1 MAARIDLRA
10 KSRLE
15 KSKKQFKEDAQ
26 ARGLLDDFLFITSF
40 NALEDQLRLMDD
52 LLGEVNKKGLM
63 VEVFTQSAVK
73 TVVNPAV
80 AEYNKMA
87 TLANKTSTALS
98 TMIEKAA
105 VKKAVQDDDE
115 ADDLV

>member
-52 LLGEVNKKGLM
+52 LLDEIKNKGLM
-63 VEVFTQSAVK
+63 IEVVTQNTAK
-73 TVVNPAV
+73 RVVNPAV

-87 TLANKTSTALS
+87 TLANKTSTVLS
-98 TMIEKAA
+98 SMIEKAA
-105 VKKAVQDDDE
+105 AKKAVQDDGT
-115 ADDLV
+115 DDLV

>member
-1 MAARIDLRA
+1 MAVRIDLRA

-40 NALEDQLRLMDD
+40 NALEDQLGLMDD
-52 LLGEVNKKGLM
+52 LLNEVNQKGLM
-63 VEVFTQSAVK
+63 VEVVTQNTVK
-73 TVVNPAV
+73 RVVNPAV

-98 TMIEKAA
+98 SMIEKAA
-105 VKKAVQDDDE
+105 VKKAEQDDGM
-115 ADDLV
+115 DDLV

>member
-1 MAARIDLRA
+1 MAVRIDLRA

-15 KSKKQFKEDAQ
+15 KSKKQFKKDAQ

-52 LLGEVNKKGLM
+52 LLDEIDKKGLM
-63 VEVFTQSAVK
+63 VEVVTQSTIK
-73 TVVNPAV
+73 RVVNPAV

-98 TMIEKAA
+98 SMIEKAA
-105 VKKAVQDDDE
+105 VKKAVQDDGM
-115 ADDLV
+115 DDLV

>member
-1 MAARIDLRA
+1 MAVRIDLRS
-10 KSRLE
+10 KTRLE

-26 ARGLLDDFLFITSF
+26 TRGLLDDFLFITSF

-52 LLGEVNKKGLM
+52 LLDEIDKKGLM
-63 VEVFTQSAVK
+63 VEVVTQSAIK
-73 TVVNPAV
+73 RVVNPAV

-98 TMIEKAA
+98 SMIEKAA
-105 VKKAVQDDDE
+105 VKKADQDDGM
-115 ADDLV
+115 DDLV